1 MSRSKVLPVL
11 LVLGLIS
18 MLVSITVVLAQ
29 GGEGTATIQDSNNL
43 NFSDK
48 LSDQAVVAITDLP
61 ALGEDQSYEG
71 WFVSDD
77 GERKESTGVFEV
89 EGGAVNQMFWL
100 TDEAGQ
106 PTGESLIGGFDRFVV
121 TIEPVPDDDP
131 GPSAVVALVH
141 RIPEGGILHI
151 RHLLYSWQGNPEYT
165 GGFNTGI
172 PKGITVGLREQA
184 DVALLHADLSAR
196 SATLD
201 LIKLHAC
208 HVVNIVEGSAGE
220 NFDASCGNPGD
231 GFGVSNY
238 AVDSAKHAAFSIAVA
253 PDDDVIVANG
263 EATVETSN
271 SAGEL
276 AGRGRDRALDA
287 MASDDVAVARLHAN
301 NAKEQLADA
310 LAASQSAYGSAQAM
324 ATYTLA
330 EPSADPEPPKTGDPS
345 VPTMATAAVLMGGLF
360 LLTGGYI
367 YRRSRK
373 QKA

>member
-131 GPSAVVALVH
+131 GPS
-141 RIPEGGILHI
+141 
-151 RHLLYSWQGNPEYT
+151 
-165 GGFNTGI
+165 
-172 PKGITVGLREQA
+172 
-184 DVALLHADLSAR
+184 
-196 SATLD
+196 
-201 LIKLHAC
+201 
-208 HVVNIVEGSAGE
+208 
-220 NFDASCGNPGD
+220 
-231 GFGVSNY
+231 
-238 AVDSAKHAAFSIAVA
+238 
-253 PDDDVIVANG
+253 
-263 EATVETSN
+263 
-271 SAGEL
+271 
-276 AGRGRDRALDA
+276 RGC
-287 MASDDVAVARLHAN
+287 
-301 NAKEQLADA
+301 
-310 LAASQSAYGSAQAM
+310 
-324 ATYTLA
+324 
-330 EPSADPEPPKTGDPS
+330 
-345 VPTMATAAVLMGGLF
+345 
-360 LLTGGYI
+360 
-367 YRRSRK
+367 RSRT
-373 QKA
+373 QDP